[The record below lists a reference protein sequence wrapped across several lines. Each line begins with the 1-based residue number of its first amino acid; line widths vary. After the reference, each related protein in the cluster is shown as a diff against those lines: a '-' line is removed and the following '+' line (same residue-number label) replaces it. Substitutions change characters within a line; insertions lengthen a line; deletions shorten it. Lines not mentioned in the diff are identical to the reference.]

1 MGNKIIWRN
10 WSAFELG
17 WIALF
22 VLVGT
27 WVTVFTQ
34 DSLFNYCI
42 LLSGIFC
49 VVLAAKGNIYTY
61 ACGLFNSLGYG
72 YVAYKNGFYGDMALY
87 LLFFVP
93 TSMLGF
99 LFWRQHLTAVAV
111 KMRALQ
117 LTVFGYVLSGC
128 ALLVGLLGWGLS
140 QIKTQNSP
148 YLDATST
155 ILSIAATCLMLG
167 RYKEQWILYIVLN
180 LVTIVMWLL
189 RFLQGSSDGAI
200 MLVMW
205 TAFLINSLYG
215 FWLWQKGAKQ
225 ALQESTV

>member
-17 WIALF
+17 WILTF
-22 VLVGT
+22 VAAGT

-34 DSLFNYCI
+34 DSLFNYGI

-72 YVAYKNGFYGDMALY
+72 YLSYKNGFYGDMALN

-93 TSMLGF
+93 TSILGF

-117 LTVFGYVLSGC
+117 PMALAYVLLGC
-128 ALLVGLLGWGLS
+128 GLLIALLGLGLA
-140 QIKTQNSP
+140 QIKSQNSP

-189 RFLQGSSDGAI
+189 RFLHGSSDGAI

-205 TAFLINSLYG
+205 TAFLINSVYG
-215 FWLWQKGAKQ
+215 YWLWQKGAKQ
-225 ALQESTV
+225 ALQAGAI